1 MNTHEAQVRR
11 RLAGRCKRCPR
22 PREQGGRRQALRPGR
37 RPGGYGGSGARL
49 LESLPPTP
57 ARQGPPSLPARL
69 GGYAAGAR
77 TCEDNGTKLVQQ
89 TGRELPSLQASWTT
103 VHSIPDPRS
112 FGSPLSGSSS
122 PTNNFPQPCL
132 PIGPPSRISDS
143 QEPCGPSFLW
153 CRSYSPIFLSSS
165 ASGLPIPL
173 GLQAPSSFV
182 PTLPPQGPSPT
193 PQAPPQP
200 APKSTLGARPVDS
213 FPGLMSLYISL
224 SPGPESLQERHPS
237 RLPPLQI
244 PHPLP
249 TSYRSLSPS
258 LQEPLQA
265 FSTTLNFQ
273 PCPSSQGFSIL
284 LCSQTFHPW
293 VFPLGSSSPR
303 GTCSWSVP
311 IIARI
316 SSKLEPPQAHPPNPS
331 T

>member
-37 RPGGYGGSGARL
+37 RPGGCGGNGARL

-153 CRSYSPIFLSSS
+153 CRSYSPIFLSSF

-213 FPGLMSLYISL
+213 SSRPYVSIHFPLPGSRVLTRKTPFQTS
-224 SPGPESLQERHPS
+224 SPSNSPS
-237 RLPPLQI
+237 TPHFLQI
-244 PHPLP
+244 P
-249 TSYRSLSPS
+249 LS
-258 LQEPLQA
+258 
-265 FSTTLNFQ
+265 
-273 PCPSSQGFSIL
+273 
-284 LCSQTFHPW
+284 
-293 VFPLGSSSPR
+293 
-303 GTCSWSVP
+303 
-311 IIARI
+311 IIART
-316 SSKLEPPQAHPPNPS
+316 PS
-331 T
+331 GFQYHS